1 MTNIPLNQII
11 DKLTTINTTLKEEVK
26 IYRNMGVSKT
36 PIQTLDNISKKLKEI
51 YNLIRDTQ
59 FKQKKLD
66 DF

>member
-26 IYRNMGVSKT
+26 IYRNMGVSET